1 MKLRPLSRRARRAG
15 WCLLLGVTAFT
26 VGGFFVL
33 PPIIK
38 SQLQQRLGA
47 ELGRTV
53 TVGQV
58 RLNPF
63 ALSVTLED
71 FALREADGTAVFVG
85 WRRLR
90 ADFEALA
97 SLRGDWV
104 LGKIELDGLRAA
116 VRVRPDGA
124 LNFSDILAK
133 LAARPAGPDSP
144 PGRALHLVRLHVSEA
159 RIDFADDSRTQP
171 FTTVVGPLT
180 FEVSDLHTGG
190 ARRAPYRFAA
200 ATEAGE
206 KIAWQGTLHAAPFRS
221 SGELTLENI
230 LLAKYA
236 PYYREFTRTDLA
248 DGKLTVRARYE
259 VNLDTAQRRLRLVDG
274 AVQLRSL
281 KVMDRANQETVF
293 ELPALDVA
301 GIHADAIA
309 ATADV
314 ASVALTGGHL
324 RARREKDGTLNLQN
338 LLQPASDRRAP
349 PSKAATAPGARAP
362 APPPAVTI
370 GELALKDFK
379 VDLQDLATPRAAPL
393 ALTGLQF
400 SLRSVSLAEGAS
412 MPLHLAF
419 ALAPQG
425 AVRLDGSVT
434 FNPEVRV
441 ALHSEL
447 SQLALPPFSPYLEQ
461 FAHVHLTQGTFS
473 AKNDLRFELKA
484 GTPQLSLEGDLQV
497 ENLGVV
503 DGARQEELAGFAT
516 LTIAGLKVASS
527 PQIAVGVREV
537 KLAGPYARVVVQ
549 ADKSLN
555 LAKLVPAAPS
565 AGKPPAPSLPPAPA
579 TPAVPAPQ
587 ITIDKFL
594 LADGDFSFAD
604 LSVAPPVRTT
614 LGKFGGSLS
623 GLSSANLA
631 RADVALKGVVDGA
644 GPVVISGRLDP
655 LGADKFVDL
664 TIDFKNVDLVPFS
677 PYAGKFA
684 GFELAR
690 GKLIVD
696 TKFHLEG
703 TKVDATN
710 VVTLNQL
717 TFGAPVA
724 SPDATQLP
732 VRLGVALL
740 KDLDGRIVIDLP
752 IQGKLDDP
760 EFKIGRVIGRVLVNL
775 LTKAAVSP
783 FKLLGSM
790 FGGGGDELAY
800 QEFAPGSSTL
810 QPGELGKLATLVKA
824 LANRPALSVA
834 LEGGFDTA
842 ADTHALKELK
852 LTERIRRAL
861 WEDRRAK
868 DPNVAP
874 PEKLVI
880 TPAEEAAM
888 IKRLYDQQFPPGTEF
903 GTPLPQPPAVVQPPA
918 PPASL
923 FQRLVRTVT
932 RQNRRDLA
940 AAQAENSRRA
950 REHQRALDAALA
962 GGRPMAEML
971 GRLAEKIE
979 VTRADLSALAVARAQ
994 RVRDHLAGPGQVASD
1009 RLFLAQG
1016 TEAAQG
1022 TKGPRVT
1029 LSLQ

>member
-1 MKLRPLSRRARRAG
+1 
-15 WCLLLGVTAFT
+15 
-26 VGGFFVL
+26 
-33 PPIIK
+33 
-38 SQLQQRLGA
+38 
-47 ELGRTV
+47 
-53 TVGQV
+53 
-58 RLNPF
+58 
-63 ALSVTLED
+63 
-71 FALREADGTAVFVG
+71 
-85 WRRLR
+85 
-90 ADFEALA
+90 
-97 SLRGDWV
+97 
-104 LGKIELDGLRAA
+104 
-116 VRVRPDGA
+116 
-124 LNFSDILAK
+124 
-133 LAARPAGPDSP
+133 
-144 PGRALHLVRLHVSEA
+144 
-159 RIDFADDSRTQP
+159 
-171 FTTVVGPLT
+171 
-180 FEVSDLHTGG
+180 
-190 ARRAPYRFAA
+190 
-200 ATEAGE
+200 
-206 KIAWQGTLHAAPFRS
+206 
-221 SGELTLENI
+221 
-230 LLAKYA
+230 
-236 PYYREFTRTDLA
+236 
-248 DGKLTVRARYE
+248 
-259 VNLDTAQRRLRLVDG
+259 
-274 AVQLRSL
+274 
-281 KVMDRANQETVF
+281 
-293 ELPALDVA
+293 
-301 GIHADAIA
+301 
-309 ATADV
+309 
-314 ASVALTGGHL
+314 
-324 RARREKDGTLNLQN
+324 
-338 LLQPASDRRAP
+338 
-349 PSKAATAPGARAP
+349 
-362 APPPAVTI
+362 VTI

-393 ALTGLQF
+393 ALTDLQF

-425 AVRLDGSVT
+425 AVRLDGSVS

-447 SQLALPPFSPYLEQ
+447 SQIALPPFSPYLEQ

-484 GTPQLSLEGDLQV
+484 GTPQLSLDGDLQV
-497 ENLGVV
+497 EKLGLV
-503 DGARQEELAGFAT
+503 DRARQEELAGFAT
-516 LTIAGLKVASS
+516 LTIAGLKVATS

-537 KLAGPYARVVVQ
+537 KLAGPYLRAVVQ

-555 LAKLVPAAPS
+555 FANLAPAAPS
-565 AGKPPAPSLPPAPA
+565 PSNPPGPGLPPAP
-579 TPAVPAPQ
+579 TPPPAPAPL

-614 LGKFGGSLS
+614 LGQFGGSLS

-655 LGADKFVDL
+655 LGADKYVDL

-696 TKFHLEG
+696 SKFHLEG

-740 KDLDGRIVIDLP
+740 KDLNGRIVIDLP

-760 EFKIGRVIGRVLVNL
+760 EFKIGRVVGRVLVNL

-790 FGGGGDELAY
+790 FGGGGDELAF
-800 QEFAPGSSTL
+800 QEFAPGSSVL
-810 QPGELGKLATLVKA
+810 QPAELGKLATLIKA
-824 LANRPALSVA
+824 LVNRPALSVA

-861 WEDRRAK
+861 WEDRRAT
-868 DPNVAP
+868 DPNTPPPDQLVA
-874 PEKLVI
+874 

-918 PPASL
+918 PPAGF

-950 REHQRALDAALA
+950 SEHQRALDAALG

-979 VTRADLSALAVARAQ
+979 ITRADLGALAAARAQ
-994 RVRDHLAGPGQVASD
+994 RVRDHLAGPGQIASD